1 MSMCVCVFVYVCFR
15 VCVYVFVCGQR
26 GSNVVEPKANLKPGK
41 VGQVP
46 PDVDGS
52 QESADSLVKNIA
64 RGITDPGY
72 FGSELSFCLKFNQL

>member
-1 MSMCVCVFVYVCFR
+1 M
-15 VCVYVFVCGQR
+15 FVCGQR

-41 VGQVP
+41 VGQVA

-64 RGITDPGY
+64 RGITDLGY
-72 FGSELSFCLKFNQL
+72 FGSELSFRLKLNQL

>member
-1 MSMCVCVFVYVCFR
+1 M
-15 VCVYVFVCGQR
+15 
-26 GSNVVEPKANLKPGK
+26 VEPKANLKPGK
-41 VGQVP
+41 VGQVA

-72 FGSELSFCLKFNQL
+72 WV